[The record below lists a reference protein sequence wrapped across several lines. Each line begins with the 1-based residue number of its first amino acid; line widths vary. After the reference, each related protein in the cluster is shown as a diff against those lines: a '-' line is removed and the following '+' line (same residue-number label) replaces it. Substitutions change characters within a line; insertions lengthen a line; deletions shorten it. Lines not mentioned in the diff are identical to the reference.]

1 MVERRLGW
9 EETRQARGVVVAR
22 AEVAVVMAEV
32 ALHVRM
38 ERDGST
44 RSSLCCRLLRK
55 DCCWMVPQPG
65 GRLQESTQKT
75 DCSVPRCVLS
85 RPAPSHSHLP
95 LCIERCIERCG
106 RDPARSNNDLGPVR
120 Y

>member
-44 RSSLCCRLLRK
+44 SSLLQVTAERLLLDGSSAWRTVAGK
-55 DCCWMVPQPG
+55 HSENG
-65 GRLQESTQKT
+65 L
-75 DCSVPRCVLS
+75 LS
-85 RPAPSHSHLP
+85 ATVCPIPPCPLALAPPAVH
-95 LCIERCIERCG
+95 
-106 RDPARSNNDLGPVR
+106 
-120 Y
+120 